1 MSKIIVKVFLPQIR
15 KSYDVRISTD
25 ALVGQINGQM
35 TALFSKM
42 WDVAFIPDEKTALC
56 DAGTGKILD
65 ENLLIAE
72 TGIGNG
78 SRLLL
83 I

>member
-1 MSKIIVKVFLPQIR
+1 MSKIVVKVYLPQIK

-25 ALVGQINGQM
+25 AFVSQITAQM

-42 WDVAFIPDEKTALC
+42 WDVAFIPDENTTLC
-56 DAGTGKILD
+56 DAETGKILD
-65 ENLLIAE
+65 GNLLIAE

>member
-1 MSKIIVKVFLPQIR
+1 MSKIVVKVYLPQIR

-25 ALVGQINGQM
+25 AFVSQITAQL

-42 WDVAFIPDEKTALC
+42 WDVAFIPDENTALC
-56 DAGTGKILD
+56 DAETGKILD
-65 ENLLIAE
+65 GNLLIAE